1 VTISFSG
8 RTLLYRVDLVCAAAK
23 WLVQVVTKLQHV
35 NVLTLLDILS
45 QNKNSYPPSIS
56 VAVCHIK
63 CDIITA
69 S

>member
-1 VTISFSG
+1 
-8 RTLLYRVDLVCAAAK
+8 VCAAAK